1 MSIMDVPVEAI
12 AARKARFRREMA
24 DLDYRRSVVK
34 LRDAGATQVK
44 IARMIGVAQ
53 PTVQKILQRADSLA
67 MPVEGFSGAD
77 PYEICERYAAG
88 LISRD
93 QLVDELTRWEYTP
106 RARTESLVD
115 DLIINKPGSVAD
127 LERALR
133 RGVIDAEVYDEIG
146 DRREALVVDA

>member
-1 MSIMDVPVEAI
+1 MT
-12 AARKARFRREMA
+12 K
-24 DLDYRRSVVK
+24 
-34 LRDAGATQVK
+34 
-44 IARMIGVAQ
+44 
-53 PTVQKILQRADSLA
+53 
-67 MPVEGFSGAD
+67 PVEGFSGAD

-106 RARTESLVD
+106 NARTESLVD

-133 RGVIDAEVYDEIG
+133 RGLIEAELYEEIG
-146 DRREALVVDA
+146 DRREAQNIA